1 MRQYR
6 ISRDCMID
14 MIVEASQ
21 LNDFSYE
28 IFEIDNWVTK
38 AEETLHE
45 LFWFDQFTAQHILL
59 ASEKIRKTIEK
70 NYFSEPDSQNFEQ
83 QITH

>member
-6 ISRDCMID
+6 ISRDYMVD
-14 MIVEASQ
+14 VIVDASQ
-21 LNDFSYE
+21 ANDFSYE
-28 IFEIDNWVTK
+28 IFEIDQWVK
-38 AEETLHE
+38 RAEKTLHE

-59 ASEKIRKTIEK
+59 ASEKIRETIEK
-70 NYFSEPDSQNFEQ
+70 NYFSEPEFQNSEQ